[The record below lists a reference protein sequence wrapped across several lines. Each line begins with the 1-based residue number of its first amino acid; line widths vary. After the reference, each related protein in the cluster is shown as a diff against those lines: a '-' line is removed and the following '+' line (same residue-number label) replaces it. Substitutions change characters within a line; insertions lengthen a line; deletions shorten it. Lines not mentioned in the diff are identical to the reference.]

1 MAKVIDFAKG
11 LSFYTDSTKSAF
23 FKDFKKNLSLLN
35 VGYNDPCCPSKIAP
49 LNLTISKALIE
60 NRVAVPA
67 NVTQTLTAS
76 PLSNGLITSTSAAA
90 TNLTLPT
97 ATLLATQLGAVQGTT
112 FEFIVDNSAGASLVT
127 LVLGTGII
135 VPTTVTIT
143 GSNILTVASGNV
155 GIFRLYFKSATT
167 AIIFRTS

>member
-1 MAKVIDFAKG
+1 MAKVIDLAKG
-11 LSFYTDSTKSAF
+11 LTFYTDSTKSVF
-23 FKDFKKNLSLLN
+23 FKEFKKNLSLLS
-35 VGYNDPCCPSKIAP
+35 VAFNDACCPSTIAP
-49 LNLTISKALIE
+49 LNLTINKAIIE

-97 ATLLATQLGAVQGTT
+97 ATLLAAQLGAGIGTT
-112 FEFIVDNSAGASLVT
+112 FDFIIDNSIGASIVT
-127 LVLGTGII
+127 LALGTGII
-135 VPTTVTIT
+135 LPPTVVIT
-143 GSNILTVASGNV
+143 GSNILTIAATSV
-155 GIFRLYFKSATT
+155 GIFKLYFTSTTT